1 MPLLNYL
8 KTNQNNIQNTI
19 NSYKN
24 TIKLCQTK
32 MDTYYPHINKNTSF
46 RTQYTIAEN
55 DIKNANTNIISN
67 LEVLEVL
74 KDKIEYINK
83 IKNHENIIM
92 ILNEENEIQYKLI
105 KRVVDIQEDIA
116 SQLIQSK
123 KLIDSQQ
130 KQIILMSS
138 IVICVNMLII
148 FKIFK

>member
-1 MPLLNYL
+1 
-8 KTNQNNIQNTI
+8 
-19 NSYKN
+19 
-24 TIKLCQTK
+24 

-105 KRVVDIQEDIA
+105 KRVVDIQEE
-116 SQLIQSK
+116 K
-123 KLIDSQQ
+123 TR
-130 KQIILMSS
+130 
-138 IVICVNMLII
+138 N
-148 FKIFK
+148 FK

>member
-19 NSYKN
+19 ESYKN

-138 IVICVNMLII
+138 IVICVNILII

>member
-19 NSYKN
+19 ESYKN

-123 KLIDSQQ
+123 NLIDSQQ

>member
-19 NSYKN
+19 ESYKN

-138 IVICVNMLII
+138 IVMCVNMLII

>member
-19 NSYKN
+19 DSYKN

-138 IVICVNMLII
+138 IVICVNILII

>member
-19 NSYKN
+19 DSYKN

>member
-55 DIKNANTNIISN
+55 DIKIANTNIISN

-138 IVICVNMLII
+138 IVICVNILII